1 MKSQCPFKPS
11 FYVFIIVLIYTFLM
25 DGAVSPKLTIYR
37 RLSMN
42 FDVIAQDSD
51 IISMLNQI

>member
-1 MKSQCPFKPS
+1 
-11 FYVFIIVLIYTFLM
+11 M

-37 RLSMN
+37 RLSMH

>member
-1 MKSQCPFKPS
+1 
-11 FYVFIIVLIYTFLM
+11 M

-51 IISMLNQI
+51 IISMLNQVSFCLFNPI